1 MQSKVKTPIAK
12 AISSLEVSTEIVS
25 LEDAGYKTASNLD
38 GNYSIARFVM
48 SQDSKFPN
56 EITEETK
63 RSLYVGFQRKNNEN
77 VGHKYYYYSRDDKT
91 GQNVLIPIKTLDDA
105 PKGTE
110 TINVT
115 VDYAMSLST
124 YEYSQLRD
132 INPAL
137 KSIVKERREAFSK
150 YASEC
155 LKSLASCAN
164 KILNG
169 DKPKERKPNDNFRQ
183 SLEKIFNGDGVKNG
197 GLDKKVKLSVSNGDV
212 TADEVMYRMAK
223 EAFFKIYTKK

>member
-12 AISSLEVSTEIVS
+12 AIPSLEVSSIVS

-56 EITEETK
+56 EITDETK

-91 GQNVLIPIKTLDDA
+91 GQNVLIPIKALEDA

-110 TINVT
+110 TVDVT

-132 INPAL
+132 NNPAL
-137 KSIVKERREAFSK
+137 KPIVKDRREAFSK

-183 SLEKIFNGDGVKNG
+183 AIEKIFNGDGVKNG

-223 EAFFKIYTKK
+223 EAFFKVYTKK

>member
-1 MQSKVKTPIAK
+1 MQSKVKTPIAN
-12 AISSLEVSTEIVS
+12 AVSSIVSTEIVS

-91 GQNVLIPIKTLDDA
+91 GQSVLIPIKALEDA

-110 TINVT
+110 TVNVT

-137 KSIVKERREAFSK
+137 KSIVKDRREAFSK

-155 LKSLASCAN
+155 FKSLISCAN

-183 SLEKIFNGDGVKNG
+183 SIEKIFNGDGVKNG

-223 EAFFKIYTKK
+223 EAFFKVYTKK

>member
-1 MQSKVKTPIAK
+1 MQSKVKKPETI
-12 AISSLEVSTEIVS
+12 VSTEIVS

-56 EITEETK
+56 EITDETK

-91 GQNVLIPIKTLDDA
+91 GQNVLIPIKALEDA

-110 TINVT
+110 TVDVT

-132 INPAL
+132 TNPAL
-137 KSIVKERREAFSK
+137 KPIVKDRREAFSK

-183 SLEKIFNGDGVKNG
+183 AIEKIFNGDGVKNG

-223 EAFFKIYTKK
+223 EAFFKVYTKK

>member
-12 AISSLEVSTEIVS
+12 AIPSLEVSTEIVS
-25 LEDAGYKTASNLD
+25 LKDAGYKSASNLD

-56 EITEETK
+56 EITVETK
-63 RSLYVGFQRKNNEN
+63 KELYSGMQVRKNELDGNR
-77 VGHKYYYYSRDDKT
+77 YYYYSKDDKT
-91 GQNVLIPIKTLDDA
+91 GQTVLIPIESLGDA

-110 TINVT
+110 TVNVT
-115 VDYAMSLST
+115 VDYAMSLSV
-124 YEYSQLRD
+124 YDYSNLRD
-132 INPAL
+132 TNPAL
-137 KSIVKERREAFSK
+137 KPIVKDRREAFSK

-155 LKSLASCAN
+155 LRSIVSCAN

-183 SLEKIFNGDGVKNG
+183 AIEKIFNGDGVKNG

-223 EAFFKIYTKK
+223 EAFFKVYTKK

>member
-1 MQSKVKTPIAK
+1 MQSKAK
-12 AISSLEVSTEIVS
+12 KPETMVSTEIVS

-48 SQDSKFPN
+48 SQDSKFPS
-56 EITEETK
+56 EITEDTK
-63 RSLYVGFQRKNNEN
+63 RSLYIGFQRKNNEN
-77 VGHKYYYYSRDDKT
+77 VGNNYFYYSEID
-91 GQNVLIPIKTLDDA
+91 LIPIKTLEDA
-105 PKGTE
+105 PKGKPTV
-110 TINVT
+110 NVT
-115 VDYAMSLST
+115 VDYALSLST
-124 YEYSQLRD
+124 YDFGKLRETD
-132 INPAL
+132 KAL
-137 KSIVKERREAFSK
+137 HTVIKKRREAFSK

-197 GLDKKVKLSVSNGDV
+197 GLDKKVKLSFSNGDV

-223 EAFFKIYTKK
+223 EAFFRVYTKK